1 MRSRTFVIVVL
12 LFVLALPVFADSA
25 VAAPGAVATSGA
37 AVPAVAG
44 HDPLDFLGMDMKAVS
59 DSLGVPQDMFS
70 FRGSDDSRDSVV
82 FYYPDHVYL
91 FWYKDRVWQVR
102 YDKRYT
108 DPVRGFTLGMTMAQ
122 AQAAATQ
129 TLVPNGDSLYFDIN
143 ERAWPVR
150 VRLLFTGDILTD
162 VYVYRSDF

>member
-1 MRSRTFVIVVL
+1 MKQPVLVIVVL
-12 LFVLALPVFADSA
+12 LVLALPVFADPGT
-25 VAAPGAVATSGA
+25 AAQPTA
-37 AVPAVAG
+37 AASR
-44 HDPLDFLGMDMKAVS
+44 DPLDLIGMDVKAVN
-59 DSLGVPQDMFS
+59 DALGIPQDMFS
-70 FRGSDDSRDSVV
+70 FRGSDESRDSVV

-102 YDKRYT
+102 YDKRCT

-122 AQAAATQ
+122 AQAAAKQ
-129 TLVPNGDSLYFDIN
+129 TLFPNGDSLYFDIN

-150 VRLLFTGDILTD
+150 VRLLFTGDVLTD